1 MEERLLLKKAKQGD
15 LVAFEALVRIYQNKI
30 YALALRMTENRE
42 DAFDVA
48 QEAVLKLY
56 RGLSAFR
63 EKSSFATW
71 VYSVTRN
78 AALDFLRKK
87 KSSVSL
93 EELREQGVEPCGQED
108 DPESQVLKDEK
119 ICAVTAAINALPEQ
133 QKTVLILRDIEGYS
147 YEEIAI
153 IIGTTRGTVKSRL
166 FRAREQVRK
175 KYSELGENNE

>member
-1 MEERLLLKKAKQGD
+1 MEERLLLKRQNRGI
-15 LVAFEALVRIYQNKI
+15 LSPFEALVRIYQNKI

-93 EELREQGVEPCGQED
+93 EELREQGCR
-108 DPESQVLKDEK
+108 
-119 ICAVTAAINALPEQ
+119 T
-133 QKTVLILRDIEGYS
+133 LRSG
-147 YEEIAI
+147 
-153 IIGTTRGTVKSRL
+153 R
-166 FRAREQVRK
+166 
-175 KYSELGENNE
+175 